1 MWLFSSIIIMII
13 LSYAIIRIY
22 TILDIY
28 WQVFKTDGLVEL
40 HWFVGLNVLE
50 NKN

>member
-13 LSYAIIRIY
+13 LSSAIIRIY

-28 WQVFKTDGLVEL
+28 LQVSKTEGFLEL